1 MTWVLQL
8 TIHKNSLSCRFH
20 HFLSIPCTLFWWKS
34 LLFHHLQKV
43 STFVTGATV
52 AFRADYDG
60 DTLLSADVGGTGSR
74 SGLSGWQRIC
84 QKIPSWELRFIFPYQ
99 RQFLKMILHFPRWVI
114 YVSSLQGTCTS
125 MVFIDCW
132 LPLLDS
138 TWRCCILWFLDL
150 KGKCIRTSE
159 L

>member
-1 MTWVLQL
+1 MTWVLEL
-8 TIHKNSLSCRFH
+8 NIYKNFLFCRFH
-20 HFLSIPCTLFWWKS
+20 HFLSTSFVFCFEPVVPSSPEI
-34 LLFHHLQKV
+34 

-84 QKIPSWELRFIFPYQ
+84 QKTPSYYSPTNGSFW
-99 RQFLKMILHFPRWVI
+99 RWFSSSAGGK

-132 LPLLDS
+132 PPLLDS

-150 KGKCIRTSE
+150 KEKCIITSE